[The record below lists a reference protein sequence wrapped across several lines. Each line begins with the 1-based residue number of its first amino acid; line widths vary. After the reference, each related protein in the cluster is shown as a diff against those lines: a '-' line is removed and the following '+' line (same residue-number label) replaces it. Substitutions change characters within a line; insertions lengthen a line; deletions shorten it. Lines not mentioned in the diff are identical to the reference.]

1 MFRPHSLRSVRASR
15 IVLRATGGA
24 GSPSALN
31 DFSGELCSPGR
42 QPWGPPLAARVA
54 SVQSV
59 RPAAPG
65 EVA

>member
-1 MFRPHSLRSVRASR
+1 MFRPHSLRSVRASLV
-15 IVLRATGGA
+15 VLRATGGA

-31 DFSGELCSPGR
+31 
-42 QPWGPPLAARVA
+42 
-54 SVQSV
+54 VQSV